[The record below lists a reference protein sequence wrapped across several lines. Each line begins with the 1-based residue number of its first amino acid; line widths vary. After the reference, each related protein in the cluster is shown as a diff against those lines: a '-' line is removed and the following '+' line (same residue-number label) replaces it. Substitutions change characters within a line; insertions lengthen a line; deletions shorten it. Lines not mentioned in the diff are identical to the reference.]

1 MNLAD
6 ICKELQNCFIKVRHF
21 TFVDDQELLK
31 DALDRIRDYEKY
43 IIDKQ
48 LASECPILVYCIK
61 TLFETLPRKTI
72 RKCMILLT
80 LYTICRRSILA
91 REHTILFCL
100 KSHLSVIYTAI
111 RILSVCNATFAYPYL
126 DFAPFGY
133 SPPTKNAMFIK

>member
-48 LASECPILVYCIK
+48 IGSECPILVYCIK
-61 TLFETLPRKTI
+61 TLFEIAAENNK
-72 RKCMILLT
+72 KKM
-80 LYTICRRSILA
+80 Y
-91 REHTILFCL
+91 
-100 KSHLSVIYTAI
+100 
-111 RILSVCNATFAYPYL
+111 
-126 DFAPFGY
+126 DFADAIHNMPEIYLGKRTYDSFLLEITSFCDIYGDSY
-133 SPPTKNAMFIK
+133 FKCL

>member
-48 LASECPILVYCIK
+48 LGS
-61 TLFETLPRKTI
+61 
-72 RKCMILLT
+72 
-80 LYTICRRSILA
+80 
-91 REHTILFCL
+91 
-100 KSHLSVIYTAI
+100 
-111 RILSVCNATFAYPYL
+111 
-126 DFAPFGY
+126 
-133 SPPTKNAMFIK
+133 